1 MTAQSTEATDR
12 KDVVWQCA
20 DTSNNYHQSRKG
32 IPFVDAHFDITE
44 RILRAHGV
52 EVQQLLDLGSGDG
65 IATQAMIDR
74 FPVRKAVLVDFS
86 EPMLSAAKARFKD
99 APVEIEIVNGDM
111 IESAWMPDIQRAA
124 PFDMV
129 ISRFAIHHLP
139 HERKRSLYAEIFE
152 VLRPGGMFVNIEHVQ
167 SPNAQYQAAFDRML
181 VEGIHGLA
189 GDRQTIEDAERAYR
203 NRQDAETN
211 ILAPVE
217 DQCGWLRE
225 IGFVDVDC
233 AFKAL
238 ELAVF
243 AGRRPLEA

>member
-1 MTAQSTEATDR
+1 MIAHSSDAGIR
-12 KDVVWQCA
+12 KDVVWQRA
-20 DTSNNYHQSRKG
+20 DTANNYHQSRRG
-32 IPFVDAHFDITE
+32 IPFAEAHFEITE

-52 EVQQLLDLGSGDG
+52 EVQRLLDLGSGDG
-65 IATQAMIDR
+65 IATQAMIER
-74 FPVRKAVLVDFS
+74 FPVKQAVLVDFS
-86 EPMLSAAKARFKD
+86 EPMLVAAKERF
-99 APVEIEIVNGDM
+99 AVTQVEIEIVYGDLLSGGW
-111 IESAWMPDIQRAA
+111 IPDVQRSAPY
-124 PFDMV
+124 DMV

-139 HERKRSLYAEIFE
+139 NERKRSLYAEVFE
-152 VLRPGGMFVNIEHVQ
+152 LLRPRGMFVNIEHVK

-189 GDRQTIEDAERAYR
+189 GDRQTIEDVERAYR

-217 DQCGWLRE
+217 DQCAWLRE

-243 AGRRPLEA
+243 GGRKPLAM